1 MYNLLLSLNMDSR
14 LHVIG
19 IGNAMVDAII
29 PSTKKDILSHGLNR
43 DSMNLIDEDLKNK
56 LHNNYQIKEMVG
68 GGSLG
73 NSMFGI
79 TSFGGNGSFIGKIK
93 EDKIGKYLQE
103 DMIQEGLKFPLGF
116 TSPDVSTGCC
126 TIFVEE
132 DGTRTM
138 CTYLGAGTLI
148 GPDDINEKNIKNHQV
163 AYLEGYLW
171 DNEKAKQAMKK
182 MVDICKDDQQK
193 IAFTLSDLFCVD
205 RHRDSFKELIEN
217 NVDILFGNQEE
228 FSSMVNSKTL
238 EDGVDYAKSLKILSI
253 LTLAEKGSLIIA
265 NDQVIEV
272 NSKPVSKVVDTT
284 GAGDLYAAGFLY
296 GITHQKN
303 YEECGHFA
311 SLAAAEVI
319 SHFGARPKIK
329 LSSLI

>member
-1 MYNLLLSLNMDSR
+1 MNSR
-14 LHVIG
+14 LDVIG

-29 PSTKKDILSHGLNR
+29 PSTKEDVIKNRINR
-43 DSMNLIDEDLKNK
+43 DSMNLIDEQVKNN
-56 LHNNYQIKEMVG
+56 LHDKYSIKEMVG

-93 EDKIGKYLQE
+93 EDKVGKYLQQ
-103 DMIQEGLKFPLGF
+103 DMVQEGLRFPLGF
-116 TSPDVSTGCC
+116 TSPNVSTGCC

-148 GPDDINEKNIKNHQV
+148 GPEDIKEEDIKNHQI

-171 DNEKAKQAMKK
+171 DNEKAKKAMKK
-182 MVDICKDDQQK
+182 MVDICKADHQK

-205 RHRDSFKELIEN
+205 RHRNSFKELIAN
-217 NVDILFGNQEE
+217 DVDILFGNQDE
-228 FSSMVNSKTL
+228 FSAMVNSNNL
-238 EDGVDYAKSLKILSI
+238 DDGIAYAKSLNNLSI
-253 LTLAEKGSLIIA
+253 LTLAEKGSLIIV
-265 NDQVIEV
+265 NNEVIEITV
-272 NSKPVSKVVDTT
+272 ESVKKVVDTT

-296 GITHQKN
+296 GLTHQKN
-303 YEECGHFA
+303 YQESGHLA
-311 SLAAAEVI
+311 SIASAEVI
-319 SHFGARPKIK
+319 SHFGARPKVK
-329 LSSLI
+329 LSTLI

>member
-1 MYNLLLSLNMDSR
+1 MNAHLD
-14 LHVIG
+14 VIG

-29 PSTKKDILSHGLNR
+29 PSTKEDVLKNGINR
-43 DSMNLIDEDLKNK
+43 DSMNLIDEQVKNN
-56 LHNNYQIKEMVG
+56 LHNKYSIKEMIG

-93 EDKIGKYLQE
+93 EDKIGKYLQQ
-103 DMIQEGLKFPLGF
+103 DMVQEGLRFPLGF
-116 TSPDVSTGCC
+116 TSPNVSTGCC

-148 GPDDINEKNIKNHQV
+148 SPEDIKEEDIKNHQI

-171 DNEKAKQAMKK
+171 DNDKAKKAMKK
-182 MVDICKDDQQK
+182 MVDICKADHQK

-205 RHRDSFKELIEN
+205 RHRNSFKELIAN
-217 NVDILFGNQEE
+217 DVDILFGNQDE
-228 FSSMVNSKTL
+228 FSAMVNSNNL
-238 EDGVDYAKSLKILSI
+238 DDGITYAKSLNNLSI
-253 LTLAEKGSLIIA
+253 LTLAKKGSLIIV
-265 NDQVIEV
+265 NNEVIEITV
-272 NSKPVSKVVDTT
+272 EPVKKVVDTT

-296 GITHQKN
+296 GLTHQKN
-303 YEECGHFA
+303 YQESGHLA
-311 SLAAAEVI
+311 SIASAEVI
-319 SHFGARPKIK
+319 SHFGARPKVK

>member
-1 MYNLLLSLNMDSR
+1 MNAR
-14 LHVIG
+14 LDVIG

-29 PSTKKDILSHGLNR
+29 PSTKEDILKNGIIR
-43 DSMNLIDEDLKNK
+43 DSMNLIDEQVKKN
-56 LHNNYQIKEMVG
+56 LHDKYSIKEMIG

-93 EDKIGKYLQE
+93 EDKVGKYLQQ
-103 DMIQEGLKFPLGF
+103 DMVQEGLRFPLGF
-116 TSPDVSTGCC
+116 TSPNVSTGCC

-148 GPDDINEKNIKNHQV
+148 GPEDIKEEDIKNHQI

-171 DNEKAKQAMKK
+171 DNEKAKKAMKK
-182 MVDICKDDQQK
+182 MVDICKTDHQK

-205 RHRDSFKELIEN
+205 RHRNSFKELIAN
-217 NVDILFGNQEE
+217 DVDILFGNQDE
-228 FSSMVNSKTL
+228 FSAMVNSKNL
-238 EDGVDYAKSLKILSI
+238 DDGITYAKSLNNISV

-265 NDQVIEV
+265 NEEV
-272 NSKPVSKVVDTT
+272 LEITAEPVKKVVDTT

-296 GITHQKN
+296 GLTHHKN
-303 YEECGHFA
+303 YQESGHLA
-311 SLAAAEVI
+311 SIASAEVI
-319 SHFGARPKIK
+319 SHFGARPRVK